1 MDVTIIFE
9 TASILKSIAAYLG
22 IIDNLSAD
30 VKRLLHQSLK
40 SAIQNLEFAKNSS
53 SDNQLDYLRTARSK
67 FIDAISV
74 EENENLVSSYLGLA
88 MCQFLLGDKDN
99 AHITLSKISTVQ
111 LTTTERSKAIA
122 LDISGM
128 GGVLDHNPSVPLPQ
142 YMIWRG
148 VKRFF
153 GTKGTNESIRE
164 TTLEEYKQS
173 ALMCTKVF

>member
-1 MDVTIIFE
+1 MDVTIIFKA
-9 TASILKSIAAYLG
+9 TSILKSIAAYLG

-30 VKRLLHQSLK
+30 VKKLLHQPLK
-40 SAIQNLEFAKNSS
+40 SAIQNLEYAKNSS
-53 SDNQLDYLRTARSK
+53 SENQLDYLRTARSK

-99 AHITLSKISTVQ
+99 AHVTLLKIRTVQ
-111 LTTTERSKAIA
+111 LTTAERSKAIA
-122 LDISGM
+122 SDISGM
-128 GGVLDHNPSVPLPQ
+128 GGVLDHNPSAPLPQ
-142 YMIWRG
+142 FMIWRG
-148 VKRFF
+148 VKRIF

-164 TTLEEYKQS
+164 TSLEEYKQS